1 MELRGNAQPK
11 PHTRRRW
18 RHLTLTDRLSI
29 EKWLREEK
37 SVPEI
42 ARLLGVN
49 RTTVW
54 REIKRGQYERLDGAT
69 WEMKRAYSP
78 DIANGKYR
86 ANMAMKGPQLK
97 IGGDFEYACWIERT
111 IMERNCSP
119 GALAGYA
126 RQEGRTF
133 PNRVS
138 ANTVYSYIRKGVFL
152 HLRMEDLPRRG
163 KRKVR
168 YQRLH
173 KDKASRAPAGT
184 SIEKR
189 PEEAKDRDVFG
200 HWEGDT
206 VYSAKNTSRAA
217 LFTLTERKTRKEI
230 ILKVKNRKATTI
242 SHALD
247 RLEKKLGVRKFR
259 AIFRSITVDNGS
271 EFADTE
277 GMEGSYANKK
287 IKRTQLYYCHPY
299 SSFERGSNENQNGM
313 ARRRHPKGTDF
324 SKVSAREIAETE
336 DWMNNYPRRI
346 FGYRSSNEL
355 FAECLAEL
363 GIVL

>member
-1 MELRGNAQPK
+1 MLDRADHHGTELQ
-11 PHTRRRW
+11 
-18 RHLTLTDRLSI
+18 
-29 EKWLREEK
+29 
-37 SVPEI
+37 
-42 ARLLGVN
+42 
-49 RTTVW
+49 
-54 REIKRGQYERLDGAT
+54 
-69 WEMKRAYSP
+69 
-78 DIANGKYR
+78 
-86 ANMAMKGPQLK
+86 
-97 IGGDFEYACWIERT
+97 
-111 IMERNCSP
+111 
-119 GALAGYA
+119 
-126 RQEGRTF
+126 
-133 PNRVS
+133 
-138 ANTVYSYIRKGVFL
+138 
-152 HLRMEDLPRRG
+152 PRRG

-271 EFADTE
+271 EFADTVFLLRAWEQREPERHGATKASE
-277 GMEGSYANKK
+277 GYGLLKGLGEGA
-287 IKRTQLYYCHPY
+287 RGDGGLDEQL
-299 SSFERGSNENQNGM
+299 
-313 ARRRHPKGTDF
+313 
-324 SKVSAREIAETE
+324 SAE
-336 DWMNNYPRRI
+336 DVRLPFRQ
-346 FGYRSSNEL
+346 
-355 FAECLAEL
+355 
-363 GIVL
+363 